1 MTAPLL
7 RYQHGLTLVELM
19 IAMTL
24 GLLVM
29 IGVSNI
35 FIANSATFRTA
46 DNLAGA
52 QENGRMAFEM
62 ISREIREAGGTPCGA
77 QIIVNALNPVAGG
90 TVSTSPWLAWNA
102 PIQGYDNSSS
112 GDGANSLVPVGTA
125 STNRLAGTD
134 AILLVNGNSSQNL
147 TIAKHQP
154 SAASLQ
160 LSKNNHGLN
169 SGDIVMACNYKNATI
184 FQITN
189 ANANNATIVH
199 NTGNSVSPGNCTKG
213 LGWRDPAKQNCT
225 KPTSYQE
232 DFTGGSVV
240 SFKPV
245 LWYIGRN
252 DRGGSSLFRYS
263 LNDKVTEE
271 MVENVTNMQ
280 IQYLRKNITTKIPDT
295 SYVTAASITDWTS
308 ASNTQVIATQI
319 TLTVTTKDAISTH
332 TPPQKLT
339 SDMYA
344 TIQIRTRESL

>member
-1 MTAPLL
+1 MTPLL
-7 RYQHGLTLVELM
+7 FRHQRGLTLVELM
-19 IAMTL
+19 VAMTL

-35 FIANSATFRTA
+35 FIANSATFRMA

-62 ISREIREAGGTPCGA
+62 ISREIREAGGNPCGA

-102 PIQGYDNSSS
+102 PIQGYDSSSS
-112 GDGANSLVPVGTA
+112 GDDANSLVPVGTA

-134 AILLVNGNSSQNL
+134 AILLVTGNSSQNL

-154 SAASLQ
+154 SAASMQ
-160 LSKNNHGLN
+160 LSNSNHGLK
-169 SGDIVMACNYKNATI
+169 SGDIVMACNYKDATV

-189 ANANNATIVH
+189 ASNGSATIVH
-199 NTGNSVSPGNCTKG
+199 NTGSVTPGNCTKG
-213 LGWRDPAKQNCT
+213 LGWRDPSKQNCT
-225 KPTSYQE
+225 KPTSYLE

-240 SFKPV
+240 SFKPGF
-245 LWYIGRN
+245 WYIGRN
-252 DRGGSSLFRYS
+252 DRGGSSLYRYS
-263 LNDKVTEE
+263 PNDKLAEE

-280 IQYLRKNITTKIPDT
+280 IKYLLKESGKAPNT
-295 SYVTAASITDWTS
+295 SYVDGTTTNVSDWTTS
-308 ASNTQVIATQI
+308 ASKQVIATQI
-319 TLTVTTKDAISTH
+319 TLTVTTKDAISTD
-332 TPPQKLT
+332 TPPKQLT

-344 TIQIRTRESL
+344 TIQIRARESL